1 MRRFL
6 LLFVG
11 SLIYA
16 CLATATVTLVQHP
29 TNGCDIASTSSGT
42 CSFSVNT
49 TAGNIII
56 VALRVGGTATAA
68 VTDDKSGGSN
78 TYNSDVSLNHAS
90 FGTGYI
96 FSAPNAGAAK
106 VITITLT
113 GGPTTIRA
121 AIYEYSGIA
130 TTTPLDQ
137 TSSLY
142 TAAGP
147 AAIDSGTTAT
157 TTQASELLF
166 GAEVNNTVEGASSPT
181 AGTSQSFVLEDKVPA
196 DPSARLA
203 TEDVIVSVTGTY
215 RADWHSIVTG
225 TDHIALI
232 ATYKASGGSPPP
244 PQKPPIIVNRMKGG
258 KAYATNTTSNHIY
271 ILSTNIK

>member
-1 MRRFL
+1 MCA
-6 LLFVG
+6 
-11 SLIYA
+11 IPA
-16 CLATATVTLVQHP
+16 HATVTLVQHLVS
-29 TNGCDIASTSSGT
+29 GCDIASANSGT

-78 TYNSDVSLNHAS
+78 TYNSDAS
-90 FGTGYI
+90 NAHSGLGTAYI
-96 FSAPNAGAAK
+96 FSAPNAGTAK

-130 TTTPLDQ
+130 TTTPLDKTSGLF
-137 TSSLY
+137 TSS
-142 TAAGP
+142 GP

-157 TTQASELLF
+157 TTQANELLF
-166 GAEVNNTVEGASSPT
+166 GVEINNTVEGASSPT

-203 TEDVIVSVTGTY
+203 TEDVVVSATGAY
-215 RADWHSIVTG
+215 RADWHSIATG

-232 ATYKASGGSPPP
+232 ATYKAAAGGAPP
-244 PQKPPIIVNRMKGG
+244 RSHRKGLI
-258 KAYATNTTSNHIY
+258 AQ
-271 ILSTNIK
+271 